1 MRDENEPLRSPAEGV
16 MPDSHRRILILMGTL
31 GVIGSIA
38 GGSFVSPL
46 FGGGVLIGIGLA
58 FVNYYWLKYSLR
70 RVFEN
75 AADGERP
82 KVSAI
87 RYLARYFS
95 LALVI
100 AVIFATDLVPII
112 AVILGLAGFGFAVVA
127 EGIIRIF
134 CSFLNGKE
142 I

>member
-1 MRDENEPLRSPAEGV
+1 MRDENEPSGSPAEGV
-16 MPDSHRRILILMGTL
+16 MPNSHRRILILMGIL

-38 GGSFVSPL
+38 GGSLVSPL
-46 FGGGVLIGIGLA
+46 FGVGVLIGIGLA
-58 FVNYYWLKYSLR
+58 FVNYYWLKYSLK

-75 AADGERP
+75 AAGGERP

-87 RYLARYFS
+87 RYLARYFT
-95 LALVI
+95 LAIVI

-112 AVILGLAGFGFAVVA
+112 AVILGLAGFGFAVVT
-127 EGIIRIF
+127 EGIVRIF
-134 CSFLNGKE
+134 YVFLNGKE